1 MIRKFHSVFQHQEHS
16 TTLHTYDRQPE
27 NGAKRNAAKV
37 TFRKPANWVSFI
49 KIRPAPDPV
58 QIEAF
63 AKIRNVVA
71 DIDPVREGE
80 GRGRERRRKGGR
92 ALETERERERERE
105 RDVI

>member
-49 KIRPAPDPV
+49 KIRPTPDPV

-63 AKIRNVVA
+63 AKIRNAVT
-71 DIDPVREGE
+71 DIDPVREGKRE
-80 GRGRERRRKGGR
+80 GEREGGREGGP
-92 ALETERERERERE
+92 
-105 RDVI
+105 